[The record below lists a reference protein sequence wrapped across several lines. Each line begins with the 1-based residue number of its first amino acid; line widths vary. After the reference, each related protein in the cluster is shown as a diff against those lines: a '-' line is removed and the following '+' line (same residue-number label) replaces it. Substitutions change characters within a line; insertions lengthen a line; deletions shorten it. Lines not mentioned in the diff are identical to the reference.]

1 MNNKDGKLKQKL
13 SDIGSFLKDKG
24 LPALGNVLDV
34 VDNVYPPVGVL
45 TNIVKAASPDLTED
59 EIGILNTAVE
69 DYQKD
74 LDRHLENTK
83 DARAMYQNTDNETA
97 DLIANKIIKENL
109 WILLGLVLVQV
120 GVVVFVHGQV
130 AAVITGVVGT
140 ITGALINERNT
151 VVNFFFGSSKG
162 SKDKDKLGK

>member
-1 MNNKDGKLKQKL
+1 M
-13 SDIGSFLKDKG
+13 
-24 LPALGNVLDV
+24 
-34 VDNVYPPVGVL
+34 
-45 TNIVKAASPDLTED
+45 
-59 EIGILNTAVE
+59 NTAVE

-97 DLIANKIIKENL
+97 YLIANKIIKENL

-120 GVVVFVHGQV
+120 AVVMFVHGQV

-162 SKDKDKLGK
+162 SKDKDQLGK